1 MHDVPW
7 PNLLRACG
15 ASILKHVY
23 PSSLLIARDVI
34 TGIKEGEKAHS
45 QNKFRGL
52 DWGVCIEFC
61 CFFLMDLLFHESK
74 G

>member
-1 MHDVPW
+1 MAKFTSRMWGIDLEARISV
-7 PNLLRACG
+7 
-15 ASILKHVY
+15 
-23 PSSLLIARDVI
+23 LLIARDVI

-61 CFFLMDLLFHESK
+61 CFFLTDLLFHESK